1 VKYTL
6 SVAPSD
12 LDNLQNDAATASSR
26 IRRLEA
32 EREKLIEDGK
42 EYQPPNV
49 QAIESEK
56 LVSSDISPSRSVL
69 IYDAVYRKLKKRST
83 TSKLKVTL
91 PLPTFLGYKPI
102 ANHM

>member
-1 VKYTL
+1 VRFAL

-32 EREKLIEDGK
+32 EREKLIEDGR

-56 LVSSDISPSRSVL
+56 LVSIDMTVS
-69 IYDAVYRKLKKRST
+69 
-83 TSKLKVTL
+83 
-91 PLPTFLGYKPI
+91 
-102 ANHM
+102 